1 MKKILSFILVAIMLV
16 TMSFAF
22 AACDDEEQGGS
33 EQTGDGKVKYT
44 VTVVDENGNPIK
56 GATITFSPEGSMD
69 IPFETEAEGVVSY
82 KTAKTVTAKLTE
94 IPTGYKSAQLNK
106 EISFDANG
114 NATVTLTKM
123 PDYIVK
129 VVDQDGNPVA
139 GVSLQMCDK
148 FCVSFPKTDANGQT
162 STGYQAGNFHVVIT
176 GLPDGY
182 SVDNISEEYDFV
194 GNELTI
200 EITKLG

>member
-16 TMSFAF
+16 TMSFALV
-22 AACDDEEQGGS
+22 ACNDEEQGGG
-33 EQTGDGKVKYT
+33 EQGGDGKVKYT
-44 VTVVDENGNPIK
+44 VTVVDEDGNPMK
-56 GATITFSPEGSMD
+56 GATITFSPAGSMD
-69 IPFETEAEGVVSY
+69 IPFETEADGVVSY
-82 KTAKTVTAKLTE
+82 KTAKTVTAKLTG

-162 STGYQAGNFHVVIT
+162 STKYQEGNFHVVIT
-176 GLPDGY
+176 AVPDGY
-182 SVDNISEEYDFV
+182 DADTTVEYDFV

-200 EITKLG
+200 EITKIG